1 MTEQYTP
8 SDYDL
13 HVQNPRLDELESLI
27 TAEYQPPEG
36 VEYSYPVAN
45 QGITQTQFRNM
56 MRALGK
62 GTITQ
67 HNSDTAQSSY
77 RLEPHASDAE
87 TNQRNTLLLRPA
99 PTFNQAET
107 ASNGFFHVL
116 TEAMELPFPS
126 VTSKTTY
133 YVCVTYDPRKVKT
146 DPLKIEVYPGTPP
159 TSEGRDHVVLFTVT
173 RSPNQLLS
181 QAPIGRINHWLGNV
195 INAWSYNE
203 LPDPTTVEYGT
214 LAVCLIPSS
223 ERDTGPEL
231 YSSRGV
237 HGWIPVYDEEV
248 VNPTLV
254 NEWEHYSA
262 FGAFKGRVSRGRVYL
277 QGTIRRGI
285 WSSGRNIARLPRAAW
300 PSRTCF
306 LSVNRSGDGV
316 IPDIRINN
324 RGEINI
330 SAVRD
335 SSTPS
340 WVNFDGVSYP
350 LTD

>member
-1 MTEQYTP
+1 NFLGPLNVLGGFLILRSTMVEPTA
-8 SDYDL
+8 YDL
-13 HVQNPRLDELESLI
+13 EQDSRIESLESLI
-27 TAEYQPPEG
+27 TAEYEPPSG
-36 VEYSYPVAN
+36 VEYSYPVSN

-67 HNSDTAQSSY
+67 HNTTTAQSSY
-77 RLEPHASDAE
+77 RLEAHASDAE

-99 PTFNQAET
+99 PSFNQAET

-133 YVCVTYDPRKVKT
+133 HVCVTYDPRKFKT

-159 TSEGRDHVVLFTVT
+159 TSEGRDHVVLFTVK

-181 QAPIGRINHWLGNV
+181 QAKIGRVNQWLGHV

-203 LPDPTTVEYGT
+203 LPDPTHVEYGT
-214 LAVCLIPSS
+214 LAVVLIPSS

-237 HGWIPVYDEEV
+237 HGWVPVHEEKKYEPVRFMNDWGNFSSSATEVKFTVAGGIVHVSGFMKAGYWGTTRDIMQLPAAVTPTKDVTLTGLHQTYNNIPLRFRSDGY
-248 VNPTLV
+248 
-254 NEWEHYSA
+254 
-262 FGAFKGRVSRGRVYL
+262 
-277 QGTIRRGI
+277 
-285 WSSGRNIARLPRAAW
+285 AA
-300 PSRTCF
+300 
-306 LSVNRSGDGV
+306 L
-316 IPDIRINN
+316 
-324 RGEINI
+324 
-330 SAVRD
+330 
-335 SSTPS
+335 
-340 WVNFDGVSYP
+340 
-350 LTD
+350 

>member
-1 MTEQYTP
+1 MAEATE
-8 SDYDL
+8 YDKL
-13 HVQNPRLDELESLI
+13 QDQRLDELESLI

-36 VEYSYPVAN
+36 VEYSYPIAN

-67 HNSDTAQSSY
+67 HDSDTAQSSY
-77 RLEPHASDAE
+77 RLVPHASDAE

-99 PTFNQAET
+99 PSFNQAET

-133 YVCVTYDPRKVKT
+133 YVCVTYDPRKFKT

-181 QAPIGRINHWLGNV
+181 QATIGRVNQWLGHV

-203 LPDPTTVEYGT
+203 LPDPTHVEYGT
-214 LAVCLIPSS
+214 LAVVLIPSS

-237 HGWIPVYDEEV
+237 HGWVPIYKETKYAPSRFMNDWSNTSVGGYGGVQFTLINNV
-248 VNPTLV
+248 V
-254 NEWEHYSA
+254 HAS
-262 FGAFKGRVSRGRVYL
+262 GMM
-277 QGTIRRGI
+277 
-285 WSSGRNIARLPRAAW
+285 SSGFWGTTRDIMQLRN
-300 PSRTCF
+300 
-306 LSVNRSGDGV
+306 DV
-316 IPDIRINN
+316 IPASTKTVSATH
-324 RGEINI
+324 GHGGTVTLEIKRDGY
-330 SAVRD
+330 VRVRNLNGN
-335 SSTPS
+335 SSS
-340 WVNFDGVSYP
+340 WVSLDGISYT
-350 LTD
+350 LD